1 MTSPTVAFEATPAR
15 AHPNLARAHPNFEA
29 HDRFLRAII
38 QNAHGSFKGRFPMAC
53 PAHDSLSKKTEMA
66 AIRPSRTSD
75 EISAGVG
82 LCLTTARLRLPKAD
96 ADRFDRLEQ
105 ERNYVTSMAAALAS
119 SLSRPPARPV
129 APAAGAQLQLQGFPY
144 RTPDSARLQLSRAH
158 VDASV
163 VVPHMADRAHVLR
176 FEPDSLRLT
185 T

>member
-1 MTSPTVAFEATPAR
+1 MAHVDREA
-15 AHPNLARAHPNFEA
+15 
-29 HDRFLRAII
+29 
-38 QNAHGSFKGRFPMAC
+38 
-53 PAHDSLSKKTEMA
+53 DSLPSFA
-66 AIRPSRTSD
+66 AFVPTADNVTD
-75 EISAGVG
+75 EVVAVSGFESI
-82 LCLTTARLRLPKAD
+82 P
-96 ADRFDRLEQ
+96 
-105 ERNYVTSMAAALAS
+105 
-119 SLSRPPARPV
+119 PPARPV